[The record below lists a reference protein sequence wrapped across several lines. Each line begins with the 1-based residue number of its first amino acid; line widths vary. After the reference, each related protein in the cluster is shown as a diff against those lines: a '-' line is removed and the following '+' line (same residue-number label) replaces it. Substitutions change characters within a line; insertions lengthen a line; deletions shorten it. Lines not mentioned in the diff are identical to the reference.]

1 MYLHLFSGG
10 SLRLLDTI
18 AAQIGELVTGVP
30 APIIGYLPGA
40 SEDYGPNLERITTA
54 FAPVGTLRV
63 LDVETT
69 PGAGEFA
76 AEVAACHAL
85 FMPGGNTYLLSKRM
99 HRHQA
104 MRALRI
110 AVRGGVPL
118 FTVSAGTVFCG

>member
-18 AAQIGELVTGVP
+18 AAQVGEQVAGVP

-40 SEDYGPNLERITTA
+40 SEDYQPNLERVTTA
-54 FAPVGTLRV
+54 FAPVGTLQL
-63 LDVETT
+63 LDVLTT
-69 PGAGEFA
+69 AGAGEFA
-76 AEVAACHAL
+76 AAVATCHAL

-104 MRALRI
+104 MRALRT
-110 AVRGGVPL
+110 A
-118 FTVSAGTVFCG
+118 